1 MGLVYD
7 KLYKKYNK
15 SVLQK
20 AEVAEEL
27 GVSVRTIDRRLK
39 ERKLPSP
46 IDNGGDRRLEWRLKD
61 IATYLGDK
69 DE

>member
-15 SVLQK
+15 SILQK

-27 GVSVRTIDRRLK
+27 GVSLRTIDRRLK
-39 ERKLPSP
+39 EGKMLKP
-46 IDNGGDRRLEWRLKD
+46 IENGDRRLEWILKD
-61 IATYLGDK
+61 LAKYLGDS
-69 DE
+69 DF